1 MKKISKSDPVPLHY
15 QLKTILLDMIENEE
29 LKPGDM
35 IPTERELC
43 DIQGVSRMTINK
55 AIMSLVNEGVLYREQ
70 GKGTFVAKP
79 KEKQEIYKLKSFTE
93 EMSEKGLATS
103 TRIISFEIKEATKK
117 NKSILK
123 IPKEFNKVIEI
134 RRLRMTEKDPVAIE
148 TVWIPEHLFKG
159 MTTDMI
165 EGKSLYAIFKQKFN
179 YHPKKAR
186 QTIEPVTL
194 SEFEAKLLD
203 QKENALAL
211 MFKRIT
217 YAENDV
223 PIEYT
228 NTINR
233 SDKYEYEI
241 LLT

>member
-1 MKKISKSDPVPLHY
+1 MKKILKSDPVPLHY
-15 QLKTILLDMIENEE
+15 QLKTILLEMIENEE

-43 DIQGVSRMTINK
+43 EIQGVSRMTINK
-55 AIMSLVNEGVLYREQ
+55 AIMALVNEGVLYREQ
-70 GKGTFVAKP
+70 GKGTFVARP

-93 EMSEKGLATS
+93 EMSEKGLTTS
-103 TRIISFEIKEATKK
+103 TKIISFEIKEVTKK
-117 NKSILK
+117 NRSILK

-134 RRLRMTEKDPVAIE
+134 RRLRMTEEDPVAIE

-159 MTTDMI
+159 MTADMI
-165 EGKSLYAIFKQKFN
+165 EGKSLYAIFEQKFN
-179 YHPKKAR
+179 YKPKKAK
-186 QTIEPVTL
+186 QTIEPVVL
-194 SEFEAKLLD
+194 SEFEAKLLN
-203 QKENALAL
+203 QEENALAL

-217 YAENDV
+217 YTENHT